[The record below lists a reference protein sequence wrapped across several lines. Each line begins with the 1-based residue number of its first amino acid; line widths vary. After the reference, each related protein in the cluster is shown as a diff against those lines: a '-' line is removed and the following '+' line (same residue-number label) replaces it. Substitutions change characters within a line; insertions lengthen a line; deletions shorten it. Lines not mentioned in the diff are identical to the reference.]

1 MDYRA
6 RVAPSPSDLSLLQP
20 LDAGSLLSQLG
31 QLSVNLHSASG
42 LKAKDM
48 NGKSDPYVVFKFSI
62 FDQVILKEV
71 RSGVKEKTVTPLWEE
86 SIVISERMS
95 EELMLSGKLSLIVMD
110 KDFGSMRDMLNSTD
124 DKLGECVVALNVLDG
139 NQSHEFKQA
148 LSPEGTVH
156 FTVRFRPRVEA
167 SGVGETAWMDL
178 EAATRLQRKFRQRK
192 ARRRMRAELAER
204 RRRLLFF
211 SWPIFAAS
219 LFDLVANTVV
229 EHLIYWAQI
238 EEMWHLYSIL
248 FIVPSIVICVRDLR
262 LENRPRFSI
271 AHGMFFIIV
280 LYRVAL
286 KAALIDI
293 FVEYYLTLAFT
304 EIEAGVGHVA
314 EVTSAWLHV
323 ADTSS
328 GHFNMS
334 NGHFNMSS
342 DDFNSSSS
350 SSSSGLYPVPKG
362 KGTLVQT
369 FVPLLTMIIH
379 LSIFIMVT
387 SFGKLSLEL
396 VATPNACAHLLFP
409 FQFFDFVFLYSFFT
423 LRSMDTPLTISWVLQ
438 QIVLQINIVLRN
450 SGTTEVLVARCGL
463 GNRIFNFLTGKK
475 TKDKLKNFDPNQDPL
490 IRLQY
495 LARIGWQFDLA
506 DVCALLI
513 VPTVVTVM
521 IWRQGFYSLEGS
533 TILVRPCEL
542 RNVWARFAVLLCIKP
557 AASWIA
563 RVWLRAKMRSTLL
576 GKNTMHGTSQIA
588 AKIIAMRKLRVQGM
602 QGGNMDEKVQSH
614 FDFKEEEMAA
624 MQEELSLS
632 GLNYSVLRAKL
643 MKKWRFFLTVVLF
656 QIFSAFPCRSTVPGR
671 IIERCD
677 LNGTKVVAIVSEP
690 LTVQSSWYYVP
701 PEIAI
706 STSPI
711 LIGAYAAS
719 VEEAANTADCNITSS
734 FFTTFRDRYAGWETL
749 GFPDF
754 DEILA
759 ADYVLSPAGGY
770 VNGDYVLESYVP
782 EEREKIELV
791 RRIGN
796 CTREARGGDF

>member
-1 MDYRA
+1 
-6 RVAPSPSDLSLLQP
+6 
-20 LDAGSLLSQLG
+20 
-31 QLSVNLHSASG
+31 
-42 LKAKDM
+42 
-48 NGKSDPYVVFKFSI
+48 
-62 FDQVILKEV
+62 
-71 RSGVKEKTVTPLWEE
+71 
-86 SIVISERMS
+86 
-95 EELMLSGKLSLIVMD
+95 
-110 KDFGSMRDMLNSTD
+110 
-124 DKLGECVVALNVLDG
+124 
-139 NQSHEFKQA
+139 
-148 LSPEGTVH
+148 
-156 FTVRFRPRVEA
+156 
-167 SGVGETAWMDL
+167 
-178 EAATRLQRKFRQRK
+178 
-192 ARRRMRAELAER
+192 
-204 RRRLLFF
+204 
-211 SWPIFAAS
+211 
-219 LFDLVANTVV
+219 
-229 EHLIYWAQI
+229 
-238 EEMWHLYSIL
+238 
-248 FIVPSIVICVRDLR
+248 
-262 LENRPRFSI
+262 
-271 AHGMFFIIV
+271 
-280 LYRVAL
+280 
-286 KAALIDI
+286 
-293 FVEYYLTLAFT
+293 
-304 EIEAGVGHVA
+304 
-314 EVTSAWLHV
+314 
-323 ADTSS
+323 
-328 GHFNMS
+328 
-334 NGHFNMSS
+334 
-342 DDFNSSSS
+342 
-350 SSSSGLYPVPKG
+350 
-362 KGTLVQT
+362 
-369 FVPLLTMIIH
+369 
-379 LSIFIMVT
+379 
-387 SFGKLSLEL
+387 
-396 VATPNACAHLLFP
+396 
-409 FQFFDFVFLYSFFT
+409 
-423 LRSMDTPLTISWVLQ
+423 
-438 QIVLQINIVLRN
+438 
-450 SGTTEVLVARCGL
+450 
-463 GNRIFNFLTGKK
+463 
-475 TKDKLKNFDPNQDPL
+475 
-490 IRLQY
+490 
-495 LARIGWQFDLA
+495 
-506 DVCALLI
+506 
-513 VPTVVTVM
+513 
-521 IWRQGFYSLEGS
+521 
-533 TILVRPCEL
+533 VRPCEL
-542 RNVWARFAVLLCIKP
+542 RNVWARYAVLLCIKP

>member
-95 EELMLSGKLSLIVMD
+95 EELVLSGKLSLIVMD

-204 RRRLLFF
+204 KRRLLFF

-219 LFDLVANTVV
+219 MFDLVANTVV

-238 EEMWHLYSIL
+238 EEMWYLYSIL

-304 EIEAGVGHVA
+304 
-314 EVTSAWLHV
+314 
-323 ADTSS
+323 DTSS

-342 DDFNSSSS
+342 DDFNSSSI

-362 KGTLVQT
+362 KGALVQT

-719 VEEAANTADCNITSS
+719 VEESANTADCNITSS

-791 RRIGN
+791 LRIGN